1 MTVNKSFYRIIFATL
16 LIMQASLAVIG
27 QTGVLKDTISIIDTS
42 ITEVILYSSTDSIH
56 NDLKE
61 RKVHLYGNA
70 KVEMGDI
77 KLTAGYILI
86 DLNSNEIQ
94 ASFRYD
100 KDSNKLEFP
109 SFTDGQEAITC
120 LRMRYN
126 TKTEKGYIEEL
137 ALKQDELYFHM
148 GEAKKYPN
156 DEIHLKKGR
165 LTTCDLEDPHYHFLL
180 SKAVMVPDK
189 RIVTGPINL
198 WVKGI
203 PTPLGLPFAIIPQ
216 QKERTHG
223 LLFPEFI
230 PISQYGFGL
239 QNLGYYFPINDR
251 LQTSAYINL
260 YSRGSWG
267 LRNDLD
273 YSRRYA
279 FSGKLSMGLQQFRQG
294 FPYNNSQNKVSI
306 VWTHRKEAKS
316 NPLWAFS
323 SNVNFISDNNT
334 KNNLDPINP
343 QYFNNSFNSDIN
355 LNRTFPGKPVTMGMK
370 ISLRQN
376 SIAKNISL
384 TSPIFNANLTRVF
397 PFKNIVKNP
406 KKEWQKTLA
415 RIGLSYSMESQNKS
429 TFSDSLLTNF
439 DFQGIGNEFM
449 NGVNQAIIM
458 QTTTGFFK
466 NAVKITPS
474 LTYGNKINFQQIEKK
489 YNSLTN
495 GTQVD
500 TIMKTGMANEF
511 SMNINLTTVLYSY
524 YRFIGKNKPLLR
536 HLMTPS
542 IGYRFVPLI
551 NPLVTANAG
560 ANQSLISYS
569 SYERSIYNVGNSS
582 KSSFLTFGI
591 NNSLELK
598 VKSEKDTLTGYQ
610 KIRLIDQFS
619 ITGNYDFNKDSMN
632 LSNIQLNLRVS
643 PFSWLNFVAN
653 AGFSPYAWNT
663 SSGKTIGTYAIK
675 AGQSLGRFLS
685 NNFTSTLTFA
695 TRKSREIIEDTKET
709 IKTNWN
715 SDFNQFSLH
724 PEQVIYFNIPWKVNL
739 SHVYSINANTSK
751 TAINNN
757 NYSFVQTLVLNGD
770 ISFTKRWNMASNINF
785 DIQSK
790 QLTNINFSLNRNLH
804 CWALSFYWTPIGG
817 NKSFLLSIRN
827 TSSIFRDAKIE
838 VRKPPSFL

>member
-42 ITEVILYSSTDSIH
+42 ITEVILYSATDSIH

-230 PISQYGFGL
+230 PISQYGFGI

-355 LNRTFPGKPVTMGMK
+355 LNRTFPGKPLTMGMK

-384 TSPIFNANLTRVF
+384 TSPIFNANVTRVF

-489 YNSLTN
+489 YNPLTN

-751 TAINNN
+751 TVINNN

>member
-1 MTVNKSFYRIIFATL
+1 MTVNKSFYRIIVATL
-16 LIMQASLAVIG
+16 LIMHASLAVNA
-27 QTGVLKDTISIIDTS
+27 QTSVLKDTISIIDTS
-42 ITEVILYSSTDSIH
+42 ITEVILYSSNDSIY
-56 NDLKE
+56 NDLSE

-86 DLNSNEIQ
+86 DLNANEIQ

-109 SFTDGQEAITC
+109 TFTDGQEAITC

-279 FSGKLSMGLQQFRQG
+279 FSGKLSMGFQQFRQG
-294 FPYNNSQNKVSI
+294 FPYNNSQNKISI
-306 VWTHRKEAKS
+306 IWTHRKEAKS

-355 LNRTFPGKPVTMGMK
+355 LNRTFPGKPLTMGMK

-384 TSPIFNANLTRVF
+384 TSPIFNANITRVF

-449 NGVNQAIIM
+449 NGVNQSIIM

-489 YNSLTN
+489 YNPLTN

-511 SMNINLTTVLYSY
+511 SMNINLTTELYSY

-551 NPLVTANAG
+551 NPLVAANAG

-598 VKSEKDTLTGYQ
+598 VKSQKDTLTGYQ

-751 TAINNN
+751 TVINNN